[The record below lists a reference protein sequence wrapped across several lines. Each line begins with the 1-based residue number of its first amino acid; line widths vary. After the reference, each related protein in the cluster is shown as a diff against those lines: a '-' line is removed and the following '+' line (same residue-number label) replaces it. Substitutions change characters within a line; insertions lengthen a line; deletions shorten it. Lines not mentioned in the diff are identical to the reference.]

1 MPAVTRVSKNQA
13 QGAILGPGS
22 STVFTEGSRTSLLG
36 DKVAPH
42 GKPPHTSA
50 SMVESS
56 KTVFATGKKVVRS
69 GDSASCGHAA
79 NGASTV
85 FAG

>member
-1 MPAVTRVSKNQA
+1 MPGVTKVSKNQA
-13 QGAILGPGS
+13 QGAILGPGA
-22 STVFTEGSRTSLLG
+22 STVFTEGARTSLLG
-36 DKVAPH
+36 DNVAPH

-50 SMVESS
+50 KMVESS
-56 KTVFATGKKVVRS
+56 KTVFANGKQVVRS
-69 GDSASCGHAA
+69 GDAASCGHAA

>member
-1 MPAVTRVSKNQA
+1 MPAVTRVSKDQA
-13 QGAILGPGS
+13 KGSILGPGS
-22 STVFTEGSRTSLLG
+22 PTVFTEGSRTSLLG

-50 SMVESS
+50 VIVKAST
-56 KTVFATGKKVVRS
+56 TVFATGKPVVRK
-69 GDSASCGHAA
+69 GDPASCGHAA
-79 NGASTV
+79 TGASTV